1 MKGAD
6 AVRIVCATCEGNWP
20 TIAKVVSTPTGLRFR
35 SRFTEKVIATTHAI
49 DTETGECKSTPGRL
63 LHKFQVIDVAVD
75 DENAAF
81 RCGCPNGDGV
91 VTIERHVMLEQI
103 AEFRRTGRT
112 QQIEL
117 HITPTSTIYKIG

>member
-6 AVRIVCATCEGNWP
+6 AVRVVCASCKGTWP

-35 SRFTEKVIATTHAI
+35 SRFEEKIITTTHAI
-49 DTETGECKSTPGRL
+49 VTETGERRSTPGRL
-63 LHKFQVIDVAVD
+63 QHKLEVIDVAVD

-91 VTIERHVMLEQI
+91 VTIERHVMLEWI
-103 AEFRRTGRT
+103 AESRRTGRT
-112 QQIEL
+112 QQVEL
-117 HITPTSTIYKIG
+117 HITPLSTIYRLG